1 MADEPETP
9 GTEPTGT
16 DAPEADAP
24 EADAPETTST
34 GTEPTGTDTPEAAT
48 SGNEATGA
56 KPTGTDD
63 PTPAGVPATKPIPA
77 RPRNAAWRRLAGAF
91 RPHTSRA
98 QVAAAVLLAA
108 LGFAATVQVRA
119 LRNTDEFTNAD
130 RTQLIQIMDG
140 LQQRSR
146 RLETDIGDLQ
156 RSKAELVSGADRRR
170 SALEQAQT
178 RAQTLGILAG
188 TLPATGP
195 GIRLTITDDQAAVN
209 ASLVL
214 NTIEELRDAG
224 AEAIEINDR
233 VRVVA
238 SSYVLDGQG
247 GIIVD
252 GKLLPAPYT
261 IDAIGDARTLATA
274 MRIPGGVVD
283 EVSQKGGLASVLER
297 QTIQVS
303 SLHRV
308 ASPRYARPA
317 PDKSPGSSSR

>member
-1 MADEPETP
+1 MADESQTPPESSGTESAA
-9 GTEPTGT
+9 TEPTTPG
-16 DAPEADAP
+16 PES
-24 EADAPETTST
+24 TS
-34 GTEPTGTDTPEAAT
+34 TEPTAPEPAAPEPAA
-48 SGNEATGA
+48 SASAG
-56 KPTGTDD
+56 PTGTGNPARAGKTATK
-63 PTPAGVPATKPIPA
+63 PTPAKP
-77 RPRNAAWRRLAGAF
+77 RDTAWRRLAGAF

-119 LRNTDEFTNAD
+119 LRNTDEFANAD

-156 RSKAELVSGADRRR
+156 RSKADLVSGADRRR

-195 GIRLTITDDQAAVN
+195 GIRLTITDNQAAVN

-297 QTIQVS
+297 QTIQVN
-303 SLHRV
+303 SLHSV
-308 ASPRYARPA
+308 VSPRYARPA